1 MKLMHPQKGISLIE
15 TLISLAIFSLISV
28 AASQALQRASL
39 LNDKITE
46 KSRLLQERFS
56 LEQLISRDLL
66 NSKNIVWPSQDC
78 RSPENCFVL
87 ELKHTLSESKE
98 NRVRYLRY
106 RANEHG
112 LFRDQLDSLGNW
124 GEFQLSED
132 RELASFSFFRAGSWH
147 SDSPGTAVNS
157 LSENTIQA
165 EGTAQTTDT
174 IQTENTIKAIAIDWQ
189 YPEQAAYQQT
199 LLRQ

>member
-1 MKLMHPQKGISLIE
+1 MKLMRSQKGISLIE

-46 KSRLLQERFS
+46 KSELLQERFS
-56 LEQLISRDLL
+56 LEQVISRDLL
-66 NSKNIVWPSQDC
+66 NSKEIVWPSQDC
-78 RSPENCFVL
+78 ASPENCFVL
-87 ELKHTLSESKE
+87 ELKHSLSDSKE
-98 NRVRYLRY
+98 NRVQYLRY

-132 RELASFSFFRAGSWH
+132 RELANFSFFRAGNWRNA
-147 SDSPGTAVNS
+147 SPGTAANS
-157 LSENTIQA
+157 LTKDDIQSENS
-165 EGTAQTTDT
+165 
-174 IQTENTIKAIAIDWQ
+174 IKAIAIDWQ
-189 YPEQAAYQQT
+189 YPEQAAYRQT